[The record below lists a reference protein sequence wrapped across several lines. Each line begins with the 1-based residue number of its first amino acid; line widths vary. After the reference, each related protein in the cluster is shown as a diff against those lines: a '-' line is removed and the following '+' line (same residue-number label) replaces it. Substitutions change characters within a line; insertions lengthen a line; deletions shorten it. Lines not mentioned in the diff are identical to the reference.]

1 MFEETLIATLLGSA
15 MALFLFKGG
24 MDRGKRPSNRR
35 LVEPFMNHT
44 RSKQSTIILNTVK
57 RKLHRIF
64 NKTYRFNGL
73 LEPLNH
79 TNVMGRINLEEGDKS
94 FTINKQNIYLCIKD
108 KNNHTFYDENVLV
121 YVVLHEIAHVLCDE
135 VGHTH
140 KFINI
145 FNALLDR
152 ANAMGEYNPN
162 KPFIEGY
169 CM

>member
-1 MFEETLIATLLGSA
+1 MFEETLIATLLGSV
-15 MALFLFKGG
+15 MALFLFKG
-24 MDRGKRPSNRR
+24 RNV
-35 LVEPFMNHT
+35 VEPFTNH
-44 RSKQSTIILNTVK
+44 KQSVQSAIMLNVVK

-64 NKTYRFNGL
+64 NKTYRFHGL

-79 TNVMGRINLEEGDKS
+79 MNIMDRINLNEGDKS
-94 FTINKQNIYLCIKD
+94 FTINKQNIYLCLKD
-108 KNNHTFYDENVLV
+108 KNNHNFYDENVLV
-121 YVVLHEIAHVLCDE
+121 YVVLHEIAHVLCNE

-152 ANAMGEYNPN
+152 ATAVGEYNPN
-162 KPFIEGY
+162 RPFVEDY